1 MWAIP
6 HTALST
12 RKRMIPRSRTL
23 LLALAAMAACAPRPP
38 AELSPSTGA
47 SVSPRGAVPAQEHAD
62 LVLVNGKVFLADS
75 ANTVVQA
82 LAVRGG
88 RVVAAGT
95 DAEVR
100 RLAGPGTETVD
111 LQGRLVTPGFN
122 DAHVHFG
129 SGGQGLLNVQLL
141 GTTSLAEIER
151 RVAQAAAQA
160 QPGEWILGRG
170 WDHTRLPASELGAGG
185 WPTKEILDR
194 AAPNNP
200 VLLSRVDGH
209 TSWANSAAMRLAG
222 IDRNTANPSGG
233 EVVRDARGEA
243 TGIFKESAEGL
254 VARHVPAPTMAQT
267 RRGIRAALDLAA
279 RTGVTSVQSDVSELD
294 VRVYRELA
302 DADSLTVRVY
312 GWFPLDMRVIQEA
325 RARGIRAHTGDEWLR
340 VGMVKGYTDGTLG
353 SRTAY
358 MLEPFADDHATHGL
372 PQYSNAQLDS
382 LVTAADAAGL
392 QVILHAIGDA
402 ANRQALDAFERAAAR
417 NGPRARRHRI
427 EHAQVLDAADIPRF
441 RQLGVIA
448 SMQPT
453 HATSDMRWAETRIG
467 RERAVEGAY
476 VWRSLLDAGAVVV
489 FGTDFPVEP
498 IPPVEG
504 IYSAVT
510 RQSREEPG
518 VPPGGWL
525 PEQRLTREEAIR
537 LYTAASAYGEWEEG
551 RKGTLRPGMLADLVV
566 WDRDLLTVPDVQI
579 LQAVPVRTVVGG
591 RTVYVRP

>member
-1 MWAIP
+1 M
-6 HTALST
+6 
-12 RKRMIPRSRTL
+12 RMIPRSRTL
-23 LLALAAMAACAPRPP
+23 LLALVALAACSSQGTVTVPPQGPYPRGPYPDEPPPSAPP
-38 AELSPSTGA
+38 AGDA
-47 SVSPRGAVPAQEHAD
+47 IAAD
-62 LVLVNGKVFLADS
+62 MILVNGKIFLADS

-82 LAVRGG
+82 LAVRDG
-88 RVVAAGT
+88 RVLIAGT
-95 DAEVR
+95 DAEA
-100 RLAGPGTETVD
+100 RLLVGDGTEVVD

-122 DAHVHFG
+122 DAHIHFG
-129 SGGQGLLNVQLL
+129 AGGQGLLNVSLL

-209 TSWANSAAMRLAG
+209 TSWANSAALRIAG
-222 IDRNTANPSGG
+222 VNRGTRNPSGG

-243 TGIFKESAEGL
+243 TGILKESAEGL
-254 VARHVPAPTMAQT
+254 VSRHVPAPTRAQA
-267 RRGIRAALDLAA
+267 RRGIVAAMELAA
-279 RTGVTSVQSDVSELD
+279 RTGVTSVQSDVSGLDMQVYKEL
-294 VRVYRELA
+294 R

-312 GWFPLDMRVIQEA
+312 GWHPLEMRSIQA
-325 RARGIRAHTGDEWLR
+325 LNALGVTAGFGDEWLR
-340 VGMVKGYTDGTLG
+340 FGMLKGYTDGTLG
-353 SRTAY
+353 SRTAF
-358 MLEPFADDHATHGL
+358 MLEPFADDHSTHGL
-372 PQYSNAQLDS
+372 PQYTRAQLDS
-382 LVTAADAAGL
+382 LIVAADAAGL

-402 ANRQALDAFERAAAR
+402 ANRQALDAFQRAAAA
-417 NGPRARRHRI
+417 NGPRRRRHRI
-427 EHAQVLDAADIPRF
+427 EHAQVIDEADIPRF

-476 VWRSLLDAGAVVV
+476 AWRSLLDAGAVVI

-498 IPPVEG
+498 MPPVEG

-518 VPPGGWL
+518 MPPGGWL
-525 PEQRLTREEAIR
+525 PEQRLTRQEAIR
-537 LYTAASAYGEWEEG
+537 LYTATAAYGEWQEEV
-551 RKGTLRPGMLADLVV
+551 KGTLRPGMLADLVV
-566 WDRDLLTVPDVQI
+566 WDRDLLTVPDVEI
-579 LQAVPVRTVVGG
+579 LQAAPVLTVVGG
-591 RTVYVRP
+591 RTVFRR